1 MGPSVKFISCIN
13 GSSEGPRGFVKRG
26 QFFHFF
32 GTPTLTVWC
41 SVINLFGWEEAVE
54 NYTYELNLDFSISI
68 VSRQE
73 SYCTL
78 SYKCKLA
85 NIRENLY
92 LNCNFIAFIELNF
105 GNFVLFWN
113 EPKKLLDVQIGI
125 DCRNMKQYEYIS
137 FIIQSSEFSTFLQL
151 SHCVNALSV
160 SGNGPRDMITCFG
173 RQLKISSHLS
183 DSERWRVQ

>member
-1 MGPSVKFISCIN
+1 MVH
-13 GSSEGPRGFVKRG
+13 PRVRG
-26 QFFHFF
+26 GLSKGDNFSIFL
-32 GTPTLTVWC
+32 GTLPLQCGVLL
-41 SVINLFGWEEAVE
+41 SIFFGWEEAVE
-54 NYTYELNLDFSISI
+54 NYTYELNLDFSVSI

-92 LNCNFIAFIELNF
+92 LNCNFIAFIEFNF
-105 GNFVLFWN
+105 GNVVLFWN

-173 RQLKISSHLS
+173 WQFKMSHLI